1 MLQRHQVALLS
12 CTVLFHGFVV
22 DGWMTCNIELAFT
35 ISSDIFQ
42 ANLRE
47 RQNAGQSRV
56 PVLVGPFWYNRST
69 IFFSAHILS
78 KHPQPSRILRFFP
91 ANTSLRP
98 QTSGGRLALSGFRPA
113 SAELRGGGGLDLSP
127 AGCPG
132 SQSGFDLCNSESVPY
147 PFTFQPHVCLFVLK
161 GIYITGIVVSR
172 GRKLD
177 MEEIGCLRNPKQHPV
192 PGEYPGDGF
201 DVGRNRFFL
210 FRFCQPKGG
219 SPYLTNSH
227 PPWLLMLSS
236 SIRAHPWEKRAIAP
250 MMKFPYLGDSSTA

>member
-12 CTVLFHGFVV
+12 CTILFHGFVV

-78 KHPQPSRILRFFP
+78 KHPQSSRILRFFP

-113 SAELRGGGGLDLSP
+113 SADLRGGGGLDLSP

-132 SQSGFDLCNSESVPY
+132 SPVLTGATPNQCPTHLRFSTCLSIRVKGNLYYWNSCFQGTKNGHGGNWLFEKPETAPCSGRIS
-147 PFTFQPHVCLFVLK
+147 
-161 GIYITGIVVSR
+161 
-172 GRKLD
+172 
-177 MEEIGCLRNPKQHPV
+177 
-192 PGEYPGDGF
+192 GDGF
-201 DVGRNRFFL
+201 DVGRNRFSCFA
-210 FRFCQPKGG
+210 FANPKGG
-219 SPYLTNSH
+219 SPY
-227 PPWLLMLSS
+227 
-236 SIRAHPWEKRAIAP
+236 I
-250 MMKFPYLGDSSTA
+250 